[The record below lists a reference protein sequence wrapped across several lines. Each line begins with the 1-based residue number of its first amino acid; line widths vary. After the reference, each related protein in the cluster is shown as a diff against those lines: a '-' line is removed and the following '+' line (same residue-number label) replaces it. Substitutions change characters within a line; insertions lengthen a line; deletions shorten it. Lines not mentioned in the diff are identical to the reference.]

1 MPSSLDQPTTA
12 LLAAALESIER
23 VGPYN
28 AKFSLIEIED
38 FREKKRRE
46 IVDRAQ
52 EIMQKWRAQRRS
64 EDIKAIADVVGKSE
78 SLKPITWGPDQ
89 LPAGPDVETA
99 EELIVVEGR
108 ADIISLLLAG
118 IKNSLATNGVD
129 IPESLVNLTKNKKRV
144 VAFLDGDRVGE
155 MIFRELLRSG
165 AKIDFITKAPV
176 GKEVEE
182 LDPTE
187 ILDLLGKPIPVQKY
201 LLSLGAQGKMPLN
214 DEQINALREAASYV
228 REKLLS
234 VILSAEG
241 ERIAEIP
248 VSELFDSLDQ
258 YEGAFGI
265 VFDGVITQ
273 RLIDKAQSL
282 RFKVVVGER
291 VGKVEKKPIDLMLLR
306 MEDLQP

>member
-12 LLAAALESIER
+12 LLTAALESIER

-64 EDIKAIADVVGKSE
+64 EDAKAIADVVGKFE

-108 ADIISLLLAG
+108 ADVISLLSAG

-129 IPESLVNLTKNKKRV
+129 IPESLVNLTKNKRRV
-144 VAFLDGDRVGE
+144 LAFLDGDRVGE

-165 AKIDFITKAPV
+165 AKIDFIVKAPV
-176 GKEVEE
+176 RKEVEE
-182 LDPTE
+182 LNPTE
-187 ILDLLGKPIPVQKY
+187 ILDLLGRPIPVQKY
-201 LLSLGAQGKMPLN
+201 LLSPEAQGKVPLN

-241 ERIAEIP
+241 ERIGEIP

-282 RFKVVVGER
+282 HFKVIVGER
-291 VGKVEKKPIDLMLLR
+291 VGKVEKKPIDLMVLR
-306 MEDLQP
+306 TEDLQP